1 MKKILILYAAYGGG
15 HLSAAKSIKEYI
27 DNNFENVETNI
38 VDCIKYINKALDK
51 ITTGAY
57 KEMAKKA
64 PWAWKQ
70 VYYHSEKGA
79 LSKISSTTNKVIS
92 RKLKSLFEEYSPD
105 LVISTHPFGTQ
116 MTSYLK
122 RKGKINC
129 KLATILTDFAPHD
142 QWLVGNEYGD
152 YFFVSND
159 NMKTSLVN
167 DFKIPDE
174 KVFVTGIPLS
184 SKFSSNFNKDEIY
197 KIFNLSPN
205 KKTILF
211 FGGGEF
217 GLGKSRT
224 VEILQTL
231 THYLDKYQIVAIS
244 GKNPK
249 MNQAFKDLANTL
261 EDSSSLKIYE
271 FIDKVPEV
279 MSISSLVVTKPG
291 GLTISESLAS
301 SLPILVINP
310 IPGQEEENAEFL
322 EQSGVAIWLRKND
335 SPDIVI
341 SNLLKSETLLESMK
355 EKTHNLAHIN
365 STKDI
370 CEILKKELI

>member
-92 RKLKSLFEEYSPD
+92 RKLKNLFEEYSPD

-152 YFFVSND
+152 YFFVSN
-159 NMKTSLVN
+159 NSMKTSLVN
-167 DFKIPDE
+167 DFKITD
-174 KVFVTGIPLS
+174 
-184 SKFSSNFNKDEIY
+184 
-197 KIFNLSPN
+197 
-205 KKTILF
+205 
-211 FGGGEF
+211 
-217 GLGKSRT
+217 
-224 VEILQTL
+224 
-231 THYLDKYQIVAIS
+231 
-244 GKNPK
+244 
-249 MNQAFKDLANTL
+249 
-261 EDSSSLKIYE
+261 
-271 FIDKVPEV
+271 
-279 MSISSLVVTKPG
+279 
-291 GLTISESLAS
+291 
-301 SLPILVINP
+301 
-310 IPGQEEENAEFL
+310 
-322 EQSGVAIWLRKND
+322 
-335 SPDIVI
+335 
-341 SNLLKSETLLESMK
+341 
-355 EKTHNLAHIN
+355 
-365 STKDI
+365 
-370 CEILKKELI
+370 

>member
-1 MKKILILYAAYGGG
+1 
-15 HLSAAKSIKEYI
+15 
-27 DNNFENVETNI
+27 
-38 VDCIKYINKALDK
+38 
-51 ITTGAY
+51 
-57 KEMAKKA
+57 
-64 PWAWKQ
+64 
-70 VYYHSEKGA
+70 
-79 LSKISSTTNKVIS
+79 
-92 RKLKSLFEEYSPD
+92 
-105 LVISTHPFGTQ
+105 
-116 MTSYLK
+116 
-122 RKGKINC
+122 
-129 KLATILTDFAPHD
+129 
-142 QWLVGNEYGD
+142 
-152 YFFVSND
+152 
-159 NMKTSLVN
+159 
-167 DFKIPDE
+167 
-174 KVFVTGIPLS
+174 
-184 SKFSSNFNKDEIY
+184 
-197 KIFNLSPN
+197 
-205 KKTILF
+205 
-211 FGGGEF
+211 
-217 GLGKSRT
+217 
-224 VEILQTL
+224 
-231 THYLDKYQIVAIS
+231 
-244 GKNPK
+244 